1 VLRSRVAVLDLR
13 DLDLEV
19 VGLRDRLDGDGAR
32 VVLEAGERS
41 KQIVL
46 YTDRWDWKLE
56 EKSVSTYRVGEESA
70 ESHFCEF
77 LKWSRNFAEEKRT

>member
-1 VLRSRVAVLDLR
+1 
-13 DLDLEV
+13 
-19 VGLRDRLDGDGAR
+19 
-32 VVLEAGERS
+32 
-41 KQIVL
+41 L